1 MKQILI
7 VNKPQGLHGKFME
20 RLKEAEEKIK
30 PNSKKIYVPFP
41 VIFEKVCRAFS
52 ITKQEAWTVLF
63 TLQDFGCIEV
73 IRGHGIK
80 LKY

>member
-1 MKQILI
+1 MRREVQ
-7 VNKPQGLHGKFME
+7 VFKPQGLHGKFLE

-30 PNSKKIYVPFP
+30 PNSKKAYIPFP

-52 ITKQEAWTVLF
+52 ITKQEAWIVLF

-73 IRGHGIK
+73 IRGNGIK
-80 LKY
+80 LNY